1 MAFDAD
7 GVQFGGELVE
17 EHLILPDVV
26 RFGAPA
32 QAVGGQVAG
41 DLADVPFDGV
51 KPEAA
56 IGDVGGAEVLG
67 CRGEVAYPDGQQ
79 GAERDFEGHAGDVDV
94 VVAAGRGVQVDA
106 VRADADGVRVA
117 GPAALVDDGAGD
129 VVLGDGGDRADAPRF
144 ADVRRFGQAVGG
156 ADDIMAEPEAGE
168 SGAAVGAGG
177 ASVWSQ

>member
-67 CRGEVAYPDGQQ
+67 CRGRLRIRMGS
-79 GAERDFEGHAGDVDV
+79 
-94 VVAAGRGVQVDA
+94 
-106 VRADADGVRVA
+106 RA
-117 GPAALVDDGAGD
+117 P
-129 VVLGDGGDRADAPRF
+129 
-144 ADVRRFGQAVGG
+144 
-156 ADDIMAEPEAGE
+156 
-168 SGAAVGAGG
+168 SGISKGTLAM
-177 ASVWSQ
+177 SM